1 MCYGY
6 IFVLFVELWS
16 NFNFLPAQGYSQYY
30 AVAGGKISLPCNVSF
45 SSEEGSVSLILWYRG
60 DTGVPIYTFDL
71 RRGPLK
77 EARHF
82 PSSDLGARAYFDTSS
97 KIPNLNINPV
107 QVEDEGDYKCR
118 IDYRRSRTVNYNVRL
133 KVIVPP
139 KEIIIS
145 DENGER
151 LRDVIGPY
159 DEGTFLTLICESTGG
174 IPSPSVT
181 WWRGSSL
188 LDDSYFNTSDGAV
201 RNELLLPRLHRFD
214 LMAVITCQASNTNLT
229 SASTASVKMD
239 LNLRPLNVRITTSY
253 RPVSYGKKLTLVC
266 ESSGSRPPAHLT
278 WWIEYKKLQSGRNTV
293 SGDNNITTSTLTF
306 QPSISDNGK
315 YVSCRAENPKL
326 RNSAIED
333 RWTLNIYYAPILHL
347 VFGAKIQKRTIR
359 EGSDV
364 YFECNIKANPWVTEV
379 GWTFK
384 GQPLFSNTTAGII
397 VSNQSLVLQ
406 KIRRENRGSYRC
418 TATNS
423 EGEGISD
430 ELSLQVQFAPVC
442 KPGQKILYG
451 IARDELMNITCEVE
465 ADPEDVTFHWALNNT
480 IENIKINNFTSN
492 GTISI
497 LRYTPRKM
505 LGYGALQCWASNSI
519 GTQKTPCII
528 RIIPA
533 GPPESLRDCVV
544 TNQTFDSVK
553 VECQAGYDG
562 GLKQQFHLDVY
573 NSAIKY
579 LQANLTATDVPIFTV
594 QDLPRGT
601 TFVLLL
607 YAKNAKGQSNFV
619 TLTATTLSPAARR
632 SASSEASGVTPILGV
647 LIGVVGAL
655 VIIAVVVIVVMKL
668 QSNDSDKG
676 SSKKNSEKRTT
687 PLKQDTDD
695 NQETTKDPDIIPPK
709 NDFLDTMD
717 GHIKKTT
724 IITAGDQTLK
734 AVNRK
739 NYRTKK
745 KEDGVTYAELSL
757 PCQEHFPPPKSN
769 NVHCTQYAELDF
781 SNHTVIPISRREFDE
796 KRRSSFEKPLIGQV
810 IQAPKTKRRS
820 SNKHISTPL

>member
-1 MCYGY
+1 MLGYGALQCWASNSIGMQKTPCIIRIIPAGPPESLRDCVVTNQTFDSVKVECQAGY
-6 IFVLFVELWS
+6 DGGLKQQFHLDVYNSAIKHLQANLTVTDVPIFTVQDLPRGTTFVLLLYAKNAKGQSQFVTLTATTLSPAARRSASSEASGVTPILGVLIGVVGALVIIAVVVIVVMKLQS
-16 NFNFLPAQGYSQYY
+16 NDSDKGYSQYY

-333 RWTLNIYYAPILHL
+333 RWTLNIY
-347 VFGAKIQKRTIR
+347 
-359 EGSDV
+359 
-364 YFECNIKANPWVTEV
+364 
-379 GWTFK
+379 
-384 GQPLFSNTTAGII
+384 
-397 VSNQSLVLQ
+397 
-406 KIRRENRGSYRC
+406 
-418 TATNS
+418 
-423 EGEGISD
+423 
-430 ELSLQVQFAPVC
+430 C
-442 KPGQKILYG
+442 K
-451 IARDELMNITCEVE
+451 
-465 ADPEDVTFHWALNNT
+465 
-480 IENIKINNFTSN
+480 
-492 GTISI
+492 
-497 LRYTPRKM
+497 
-505 LGYGALQCWASNSI
+505 
-519 GTQKTPCII
+519 
-528 RIIPA
+528 
-533 GPPESLRDCVV
+533 
-544 TNQTFDSVK
+544 
-553 VECQAGYDG
+553 
-562 GLKQQFHLDVY
+562 
-573 NSAIKY
+573 
-579 LQANLTATDVPIFTV
+579 
-594 QDLPRGT
+594 
-601 TFVLLL
+601 
-607 YAKNAKGQSNFV
+607 
-619 TLTATTLSPAARR
+619 
-632 SASSEASGVTPILGV
+632 
-647 LIGVVGAL
+647 
-655 VIIAVVVIVVMKL
+655 
-668 QSNDSDKG
+668 
-676 SSKKNSEKRTT
+676 
-687 PLKQDTDD
+687 
-695 NQETTKDPDIIPPK
+695 
-709 NDFLDTMD
+709 
-717 GHIKKTT
+717 
-724 IITAGDQTLK
+724 
-734 AVNRK
+734 
-739 NYRTKK
+739 
-745 KEDGVTYAELSL
+745 
-757 PCQEHFPPPKSN
+757 
-769 NVHCTQYAELDF
+769 
-781 SNHTVIPISRREFDE
+781 
-796 KRRSSFEKPLIGQV
+796 
-810 IQAPKTKRRS
+810 
-820 SNKHISTPL
+820 